1 MPIAVGEK
9 AMRIEFSNG
18 GLASAGNGR
27 FMTCDE
33 QLQQA
38 LESHPEFG
46 ISYRLQDTIDVQDS
60 TAAMPK
66 QPKQPEQDA
75 EYDDT
80 PAEQTD
86 EDTMVFANFNELRDY
101 LIQEHGCSTASV
113 RSLSLAIAQAKK
125 LGLDVEISK

>member
-1 MPIAVGEK
+1 MPITVGEK

-60 TAAMPK
+60 TPAMPK
-66 QPKQPEQDA
+66 QVEQDA

-80 PAEQTD
+80 PVEQTD
-86 EDTMVFANFNELRDY
+86 EETMVFANFNELRDY